1 MSICP
6 YDAFQAILV
15 ELASGDVFRI
25 CDAITLF
32 RQQLTTSTYIRFTT
46 SKRWQTAW
54 RVTLETVGYENLKD
68 INDAKKIVNLQ
79 PVVELARKQC
89 KCPSKI
95 ANLFPS
101 VPTCKKLLNLKPFDC
116 LSPNTQLSLFS
127 IARSRKLSANDV
139 DGYTKV
145 CISIITTVLGK
156 RLCYNQWDIEAVPD
170 RDLTQEDVE
179 EENYTKKIKSTPTT
193 NYNIDD
199 LINTLTRSKTI
210 H

>member
-32 RQQLTTSTYIRFTT
+32 RQQLTTSTYILFTT

-54 RVTLETVGYENLKD
+54 RVILETVGYENLKD
-68 INDAKKIVNLQ
+68 INDAKNIVKLQ

-89 KCPSKI
+89 KCLSKI

-101 VPTCKKLLNLKPFDC
+101 VPTCKKILNLKPFNY
-116 LSPNTQLSLFS
+116 LPPNTQLSIFS

-139 DGYTKV
+139 DGYT
-145 CISIITTVLGK
+145 SLYQHHHNGAWK
-156 RLCYNQWDIEAVPD
+156 RLCYNQWDVEAVP
-170 RDLTQEDVE
+170 DLTQEDV

-193 NYNIDD
+193 NYNIED
-199 LINTLTRSKTI
+199 LINVLTRSKTI